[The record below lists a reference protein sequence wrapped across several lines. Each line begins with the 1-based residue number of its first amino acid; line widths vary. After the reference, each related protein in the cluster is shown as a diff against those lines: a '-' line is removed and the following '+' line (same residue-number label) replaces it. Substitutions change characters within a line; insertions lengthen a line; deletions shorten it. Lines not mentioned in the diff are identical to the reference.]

1 MHLSW
6 RRASVVA
13 TAAVLVA
20 GGGAAATAAAASTAA
35 PAAFKGA
42 HGTATPI
49 KHLVVIFQ
57 ENVSFDHYFGTYPNA
72 TNTSGE
78 PFSASNKTPKVNG
91 LSKTLLTNNPNGV
104 NPRRYDPSK
113 VSDVLTCDQDHNY

>member
-13 TAAVLVA
+13 TVAALLA
-20 GGGAAATAAAASTAA
+20 GGAAATAAAASTAA

-49 KHLVVIFQ
+49 KHVVVIFQ
-57 ENVSFDHYFGTYPNA
+57 ENVSFDHYFGTYPSA
-72 TNTSGE
+72 TNTSGQ
-78 PFSASNKTPKVNG
+78 PFTAKPGTPDRQRAHG
-91 LSKTLLTNNPNGV
+91 
-104 NPRRYDPSK
+104 RR
-113 VSDVLTCDQDHNY
+113 C